1 MYDASSDARNR
12 KLDRAIELVSRGR
25 MRFVT
30 WEDETGLLEG
40 PIAPTVHPRLAPLFD
55 TGRAYLVRGR
65 LRGGRAGAR
74 LEVEHLIPFERR
86 GQAPQPSATAL
97 P

>member
-1 MYDASSDARNR
+1 
-12 KLDRAIELVSRGR
+12 

-40 PIAPTVHPRLAPLFD
+40 RIAPAVHSRLNSPFD
-55 TGRAYLVRGR
+55 TGRAYIVRGR
-65 LRGGRAGAR
+65 LRRGRAGAR

-86 GQAPQPSATAL
+86 GEAPQPSVTAL